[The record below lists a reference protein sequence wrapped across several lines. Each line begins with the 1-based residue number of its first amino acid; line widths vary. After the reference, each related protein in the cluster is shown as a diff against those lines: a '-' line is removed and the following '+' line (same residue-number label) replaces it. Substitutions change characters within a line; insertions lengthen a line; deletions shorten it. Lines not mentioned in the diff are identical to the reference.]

1 MYGFRYGPRGV
12 YTGKYVKID
21 DKFMDQYR
29 NMGGFDMIGSGRDKI
44 KGDDQVKSNRMIET
58 QFQASAKVCDDLKL
72 DGLIIIGGDDSNT
85 NAAVLAEYFKSIGHR
100 THVIGCPKTID
111 GDLKNEYI
119 PISFG
124 FDTACKIYSELIGNI
139 CVDALS
145 AQKYYH
151 FVRLMGRSASHITM
165 ECAFETHPNY
175 TFIGE
180 EISAKKKSVKEI
192 TREVV
197 DLIVE
202 RAKIGK
208 NYGVIL
214 LPEGLIEFIPEM
226 GALISELNDVIAAGH
241 TEQSDI
247 VNHLQTQSRELFEY
261 LPQSLRNQLTLDRD
275 SHGNVK
281 VSQIETE
288 KFIVSCVEKELEELK
303 KEGKYEGSF
312 NTLCHFFGYEGR
324 CGLPSCF
331 DTNYCYALGY
341 NAGILI
347 HEGLNGMMSTIS
359 NLDMPVEEWSAGG
372 VPVTMM
378 MNIERRNG
386 KDEPVIRKALV
397 ELDGYPY
404 KQFVEQSKEWRL
416 NDCYS
421 FPGPIQFTG
430 PAANIINQTLAY
442 EIQERKMKN

>member
-12 YTGKYVKID
+12 FTGKYVKID
-21 DKFMDQYR
+21 DQFMDQYR

-44 KGDDQVKSNRMIET
+44 KGDDQ
-58 QFQASAKVCDDLKL
+58 FQASAKVCNDLNL
-72 DGLIIIGGDDSNT
+72 DGLIVIGGDDSNT
-85 NAAVLAEYFKSIGHR
+85 NAALLAEYFQSINHR

-111 GDLKNEYI
+111 GDLKNDYI
-119 PISFG
+119 PVSFG

-165 ECAFETHPNY
+165 ECAFETHPNF

-180 EISAKKKSVKEI
+180 EIKEKKKSVKQI
-192 TREVV
+192 TQEVV
-197 DLIVE
+197 ELIVE
-202 RAKIGK
+202 RSKIGK

-226 GALISELNDVIAAGH
+226 GALIEELNEVIAQGPCSQEEIANKLK
-241 TEQSDI
+241 EQSRD
-247 VNHLQTQSRELFEY
+247 LFNY
-261 LPQSLRNQLTLDRD
+261 LPQTLRDQLTLDRD

-288 KFIVSCVEKELEELK
+288 KFIVSCIEKELEELK
-303 KEGKYEGSF
+303 KQGKYNGSF
-312 NTLCHFFGYEGR
+312 NSLCHFFGYEGR

-341 NAGILI
+341 NAGVLI

-359 NLDMPVEEWSAGG
+359 NLDAPVDQWTAGG

-386 KDEPVIRKALV
+386 KDEPVIKKALV
-397 ELDGYPY
+397 ELDGLPY
-404 KQFVEQSKEWRL
+404 QKFLEFSAEWRL
-416 NDCYS
+416 GDCYS

-442 EIQERKMKN
+442 DIQARKARLGH

>member
-1 MYGFRYGPRGV
+1 MC
-12 YTGKYVKID
+12 
-21 DKFMDQYR
+21 
-29 NMGGFDMIGSGRDKI
+29 N
-44 KGDDQVKSNRMIET
+44 
-58 QFQASAKVCDDLKL
+58 DLEL
-72 DGLIIIGGDDSNT
+72 DGLIVIGGDDSNT
-85 NAAVLAEYFKSIGHR
+85 NAALLAEYFQSIHHR
-100 THVIGCPKTID
+100 TRVIGCPKTID
-111 GDLKNEYI
+111 GDLKNAYI
-119 PISFG
+119 PVSFG

-175 TFIGE
+175 AFIGE

-192 TREVV
+192 TQEVV

-202 RAKIGK
+202 RAKLGK
-208 NYGVIL
+208 NYGVVL

-226 GALISELNDVIAAGH
+226 GSLIEELNEVIAAGH
-241 TEQSDI
+241 TAQADI
-247 VNHLQTQSRELFEY
+247 AAHLKPASRALFDY
-261 LPQSLRNQLTLDRD
+261 LPQSLRDQLTLDRD

-288 KFIVSCVEKELEELK
+288 KFIVSCVQKELDALK
-303 KEGKYEGSF
+303 AQGRYAGSF
-312 NTLCHFFGYEGR
+312 NAQCRFFGYEGR

-341 NAGILI
+341 NAGVLV

-359 NLDMPVEEWSAGG
+359 NLDAPVEDWTAGG

-386 KDEPVIRKALV
+386 KDEPVIKKALV
-397 ELDGYPY
+397 DLDGLPY
-404 KQFVEQSKEWRL
+404 RRFVEQAKKWRL
-416 NDCYS
+416 GDCYS

-430 PAANIINQTLAY
+430 PAANVINQTLAY
-442 EIQERKMKN
+442 EIEERKMKQQQEKQ

>member
-1 MYGFRYGPRGV
+1 M
-12 YTGKYVKID
+12 
-21 DKFMDQYR
+21 
-29 NMGGFDMIGSGRDKI
+29 
-44 KGDDQVKSNRMIET
+44 
-58 QFQASAKVCDDLKL
+58 

-241 TEQSDI
+241 TEQRDI

>member
-1 MYGFRYGPRGV
+1 MC
-12 YTGKYVKID
+12 
-21 DKFMDQYR
+21 
-29 NMGGFDMIGSGRDKI
+29 N
-44 KGDDQVKSNRMIET
+44 E
-58 QFQASAKVCDDLKL
+58 LEL
-72 DGLIIIGGDDSNT
+72 DGLIVIGGDDSNT
-85 NAAVLAEYFKSIGHR
+85 NAAVLAEYFKSINHR

-111 GDLKNEYI
+111 GDLKNDYI

-180 EISAKKKSVKEI
+180 EISAKKKSVKQI
-192 TREVV
+192 TQEVV
-197 DLIVE
+197 ELIVE
-202 RAKIGK
+202 RAKLGK

-226 GALISELNDVIAAGH
+226 GALIAEINDVIAAGH
-241 TEQSDI
+241 TEQAAI
-247 VNHLQTQSRELFEY
+247 AEHLSAEARDLFDY
-261 LPQSLRNQLTLDRD
+261 LPASLRDQLTLDRD

-288 KFIVSCVEKELEELK
+288 KFIVSCVEKELAERK
-303 KEGKYEGSF
+303 KTGEYTGSF

-359 NLDMPVEEWSAGG
+359 NLDMPAEEWTAGG

-397 ELDGYPY
+397 ELDGFPY
-404 KQFVEQSKEWRL
+404 QQFLEQSKEWRL
-416 NDCYS
+416 GDCYS

-442 EIQERKMKN
+442 EIQERKVKKAN

>member
-1 MYGFRYGPRGV
+1 M
-12 YTGKYVKID
+12 
-21 DKFMDQYR
+21 
-29 NMGGFDMIGSGRDKI
+29 
-44 KGDDQVKSNRMIET
+44 
-58 QFQASAKVCDDLKL
+58 

-85 NAAVLAEYFKSIGHR
+85 NAAVLAEYFKSVGHR

-192 TREVV
+192 TGEVV
-197 DLIVE
+197 NLIVE

-226 GALISELNDVIAAGH
+226 GALISELNDVIAAGY
-241 TEQSDI
+241 TEESEI
-247 VNHLQTQSRELFEY
+247 VDHLQTQSRELFEY

-372 VPVTMM
+372 VPITMM

-404 KQFVEQSKEWRL
+404 KQFVEESKEWRL
-416 NDCYS
+416 SDCYS

-442 EIQERKMKN
+442 EIKERKMKN

>member
-1 MYGFRYGPRGV
+1 M
-12 YTGKYVKID
+12 
-21 DKFMDQYR
+21 
-29 NMGGFDMIGSGRDKI
+29 
-44 KGDDQVKSNRMIET
+44 
-58 QFQASAKVCDDLKL
+58 
-72 DGLIIIGGDDSNT
+72 
-85 NAAVLAEYFKSIGHR
+85 
-100 THVIGCPKTID
+100 IGCPKTID

>member
-1 MYGFRYGPRGV
+1 MC
-12 YTGKYVKID
+12 
-21 DKFMDQYR
+21 
-29 NMGGFDMIGSGRDKI
+29 N
-44 KGDDQVKSNRMIET
+44 
-58 QFQASAKVCDDLKL
+58 DLEL
-72 DGLIIIGGDDSNT
+72 DGLIVIGGDDSNT
-85 NAAVLAEYFKSIGHR
+85 NAALLAEYFQSIHHR
-100 THVIGCPKTID
+100 TRVIGCPKTID
-111 GDLKNEYI
+111 GDLKNAYI
-119 PISFG
+119 PVSFG

-175 TFIGE
+175 AFIGE

-192 TREVV
+192 TQEVV

-202 RAKIGK
+202 RAKLGK
-208 NYGVIL
+208 NYGVVL

-226 GALISELNDVIAAGH
+226 GSLIEELNEVIAAGH
-241 TEQSDI
+241 TAQADI
-247 VNHLQTQSRELFEY
+247 AAHLKPASRALFDY
-261 LPQSLRNQLTLDRD
+261 LPQSLRDQLTLDRD

-288 KFIVSCVEKELEELK
+288 KFIVSCVQKELDALK
-303 KEGKYEGSF
+303 AQGRYAGSF
-312 NTLCHFFGYEGR
+312 NAQCHFFGYEGR

-341 NAGILI
+341 NAGVLV

-359 NLDMPVEEWSAGG
+359 NLDAPVEAWTAGG

-386 KDEPVIRKALV
+386 KDEPVIKKALV
-397 ELDGYPY
+397 DLDGLPY
-404 KQFVEQSKEWRL
+404 
-416 NDCYS
+416 
-421 FPGPIQFTG
+421 
-430 PAANIINQTLAY
+430 
-442 EIQERKMKN
+442 

>member
-1 MYGFRYGPRGV
+1 MC
-12 YTGKYVKID
+12 
-21 DKFMDQYR
+21 
-29 NMGGFDMIGSGRDKI
+29 N
-44 KGDDQVKSNRMIET
+44 
-58 QFQASAKVCDDLKL
+58 DLEL

-303 KEGKYEGSF
+303 KEGKYDGSF

-416 NDCYS
+416 NDRYS

>member
-1 MYGFRYGPRGV
+1 MLFR
-12 YTGKYVKID
+12 
-21 DKFMDQYR
+21 
-29 NMGGFDMIGSGRDKI
+29 S
-44 KGDDQVKSNRMIET
+44 
-58 QFQASAKVCDDLKL
+58 
-72 DGLIIIGGDDSNT
+72 
-85 NAAVLAEYFKSIGHR
+85 
-100 THVIGCPKTID
+100 TID

-241 TEQSDI
+241 TEQNDI

>member
-1 MYGFRYGPRGV
+1 M
-12 YTGKYVKID
+12 
-21 DKFMDQYR
+21 
-29 NMGGFDMIGSGRDKI
+29 
-44 KGDDQVKSNRMIET
+44 
-58 QFQASAKVCDDLKL
+58 

-404 KQFVEQSKEWRL
+404 NSLW
-416 NDCYS
+416 N
-421 FPGPIQFTG
+421 
-430 PAANIINQTLAY
+430 NQ
-442 EIQERKMKN
+442 KNGD

>member
-1 MYGFRYGPRGV
+1 M
-12 YTGKYVKID
+12 
-21 DKFMDQYR
+21 
-29 NMGGFDMIGSGRDKI
+29 
-44 KGDDQVKSNRMIET
+44 
-58 QFQASAKVCDDLKL
+58 
-72 DGLIIIGGDDSNT
+72 IIIGGDDSNT